1 MNSFIAT
8 GVYAGEKFT
17 DSGLRFMHLN
27 IPKIGKK
34 GDEAPVLVVPNRA
47 AGETFDVF
55 QPGAKLLVGGRLYPN
70 RKDYKMYLI
79 PNMPIQLAGDVNI
92 NRINLSGGV
101 GFIADTS
108 IEDLFSFTLMCSAP
122 NQAVLGHNWQD
133 SLSFKMEAW
142 GEDATRLRQM
152 CSVGRQIS
160 VEGVL
165 RYQTWAAEDG
175 SRRGAYQ
182 VRVRSSL
189 YAAFGKNKKKEEE
202 TNEGNVTIN
211 GAAPTLNVV
220 QASQPAVSLPL
231 QQTIAPTYREDEIPM

>member
-8 GVYAGEKFT
+8 GTYAGERFT

-27 IPKIGKK
+27 LPKIGKK
-34 GDEAPVLVVPNRA
+34 GDEVPLLVVPNRA

-70 RKDYKMYLI
+70 RKDYKMYVI

-92 NRINLSGGV
+92 NRVNLAGGV

-122 NQAVLGHNWQD
+122 NQQIIGHNWQD

-142 GEDATRLRQM
+142 GEDAARLRQM

-165 RYQTWAAEDG
+165 RYQTWSTEDG
-175 SRRGAYQ
+175 SVRGAYQ

-202 TNEGNVTIN
+202 VSNENVMTG

-220 QASQPAVSLPL
+220 PAAQPAVVLPA
-231 QQTIAPTYREDEIPM
+231 QQARVYRDDEIPM